1 MDAELRTRIAKL
13 EKLVES
19 FADEDGKLPNTESA
33 KNTSITQE
41 QVPFTGTSP
50 SFTPTRLPDATSP
63 GSPRDATSPD
73 TSRYVAGNFW
83 SSLTQEVKALADAFE
98 EDVRSDEDG
107 YTPETL
113 PPSGP
118 GAVDLTNGSEP
129 QYELIFC
136 PPGALYVMPGAAT
149 EPPPAMSQQLLSVY
163 IQHVDPQAKLFHVP
177 TLTALIKDGEPYL
190 GRAPD
195 APCNRA
201 LRASIYFAAA
211 NAITDEEAETYFG
224 KAQTQLVSEYRKL
237 VDIALYQCD
246 PLNTTEIATLQAL
259 VVYTVSAALQHLY
272 VAVLIMSSLR
282 YAFLIQV
289 AEPGL
294 WSVCLCA

>member
-1 MDAELRTRIAKL
+1 M
-13 EKLVES
+13 ES
-19 FADEDGKLPNTESA
+19 FADEDGKLLNPESGRTA
-33 KNTSITQE
+33 STQE
-41 QVPFTGTSP
+41 QVPFTGPSP
-50 SFTPTRLPDATSP
+50 LFTPTRLTEAASP

-107 YTPETL
+107 YTPETM
-113 PPSGP
+113 PPSGV
-118 GAVDLTNGSEP
+118 GVVDPINGSEQ

-136 PPGALYVMPGAAT
+136 PPGALYVIPGAAT
-149 EPPPAMSQQLLSVY
+149 EPLPAIGQQLLSAY

-177 TLTALIKDGEPYL
+177 TLTALIKDRESYL

-195 APCNRA
+195 ALCNRA

-211 NAITDEEAETYFG
+211 NAITDEESETYFG

-259 VVYTVSAALQHLY
+259 VVYTVSAALKRLFQT
-272 VAVLIMSSLR
+272 VLIISSPR
-282 YAFLIQV
+282 YASLIQV
-289 AEPGL
+289 AEPGPWL
-294 WSVCLCA
+294 ACLFA